1 VGTMDAI
8 GISLAAG
15 IWAGVVGWWFRASAL
30 HRRWIADARHCSPR
44 ASTPLELSDPCNR
57 TAWPVC
63 PVLIGATAA
72 TVAVASIMGRKAS
85 LWVIPFLVVWASGLA
100 ILAFIDLETLLLPS
114 KLIYLCA
121 FAAGSLLLVAGAATS
136 TWHYLCNGLLC
147 AITALVAFGLCTLSQ
162 PRNLGLG
169 DARLASLVALGAG
182 ALSPVVCIVALA
194 CAPAVAAGFSTFR
207 WKYRRTDLSQ
217 PIALGPFLALA
228 GIAVVLAGAF

>member
-1 VGTMDAI
+1 MGTMEAI

-15 IWAGVVGWWFRASAL
+15 IWAGVVGWWFRASTL
-30 HRRWIADARHCSPR
+30 HRRWIADARNCAPL
-44 ASTPLELSDPCNR
+44 ASTPSELSARRNR
-57 TAWPVC
+57 TPWPAC
-63 PVLIGATAA
+63 PVLTGVSAA
-72 TVAVASIMGRKAS
+72 TVAAALIMGRKAS
-85 LWVIPFLVVWASGLA
+85 LWFIPFLVVWASGLV
-100 ILAFIDLETLLLPS
+100 ILAFIDRETLLLPS

-121 FAAGSLLLVAGAATS
+121 FAAGSLLLVAGAVTS
-136 TWHYLCNGLLC
+136 KWHYLCNGLLC
-147 AITALVAFGLCTLSQ
+147 AITALIAFGLCTLLH

-207 WKYRRTDLSQ
+207 WKYRRTDLSA

>member
-15 IWAGVVGWWFRASAL
+15 IWAGVVEWWFRASAL
-30 HRRWIADARHCSPR
+30 HRRWIADARLCAPR
-44 ASTPLELSDPCNR
+44 ASTPSELSDPRNR
-57 TAWPVC
+57 TAWPVY
-63 PVLIGATAA
+63 PVLIGATAT
-72 TVAVASIMGRKAS
+72 TVAVALIMGRKAS
-85 LWVIPFLVVWASGLA
+85 LWVIPFLVVWASGVA

-136 TWHYLCNGLLC
+136 KWHYLCNGLLC
-147 AITALVAFGLCTLSQ
+147 AITALVAFGLSTLLQ

-194 CAPAVAAGFSTFR
+194 CAPAVAASFSTFR